1 MRNDNKNNTHLTANV
16 NYFKN
21 ILGTRL
27 IFDNQRFV
35 WYIIVVAITIAVM
48 FAVLEIIPIFSEF
61 AEKNQG
67 PRFLQ

>member
-1 MRNDNKNNTHLTANV
+1 MRNDNKNNTQLTPNV

-35 WYIIVVAITIAVM
+35 WYIIVVAITIAVTYVCG
-48 FAVLEIIPIFSEF
+48 FRNNTYF
-61 AEKNQG
+61 
-67 PRFLQ
+67 